1 MDWIAAESCVLKLRV
16 YSPFKDKS
24 CLLAAAVKARCEEQL
39 PSRAF
44 ALPPASVPI
53 ETVLTTIAERF
64 HALACSDDAM
74 EMYRTMAARAPAN
87 DNLAQIFFDAGPKRT
102 LDALEQ
108 LLRSEE
114 HTSELQSLMRISY
127 AVFCL
132 TTKK

>member
-1 MDWIAAESCVLKLRV
+1 
-16 YSPFKDKS
+16 
-24 CLLAAAVKARCEEQL
+24 
-39 PSRAF
+39 
-44 ALPPASVPI
+44 
-53 ETVLTTIAERF
+53 
-64 HALACSDDAM
+64 M

-108 LLRSEE
+108 LLRKAHRAGKLEVPDPRNSAEHFFVLVKGLAHMCALIGCAPLPQGDTTAAHIRSEE

-132 TTKK
+132 KKKKHTQHINNSSSHA